1 MGWNTNL
8 FNQVVL
14 RVQRVKVQANARRL
28 SLSAAGRMSLYRA
41 LAPAGVLPA
50 DVKSS
55 SSAARAW
62 VLGGESQRSSLTPP
76 AFELLITWLGLASVQ
91 LGWGC
96 RGGRSGTCNN
106 LSICSRGQMGGL
118 CGLHPVRSELA
129 LGSNRWRCFT
139 MVQAFALKKK
149 IEKKTGFSGSL
160 VVCTAQTQ
168 LKLDETSETR
178 KVPHLLHL

>member
-1 MGWNTNL
+1 MWWNTNL

-149 IEKKTGFSGSL
+149 
-160 VVCTAQTQ
+160 
-168 LKLDETSETR
+168 
-178 KVPHLLHL
+178 